1 MKTSLRIK
9 LVTCFLAVI
18 LICGLVATLVGT
30 QFIGTG
36 IIRQAQDKV
45 RNDLNSARVI
55 YRQESENLQDTVRL
69 TALRFFIKDALLK
82 KDTTTLTEELGK
94 IREEEVL
101 DILTLT
107 DHQGRVLVRLRNLS
121 NAGDSQREDDLVSR
135 VLSTGQAVGA
145 TVIVSEEDLLK
156 EGADL
161 AAQARIQFIPTPK
174 AKPTQ
179 ETRQTA
185 GMMMRDS
192 IESH

>member
-55 YRQESENLQDTVRL
+55 YRQESVNLQDTVRL

-82 KDTTTLTEELGK
+82 NDMTTLTEELGK
-94 IREEEVL
+94 IRKEEAL

-107 DHQGRVLVRLRNLS
+107 DPQGRVLVRLRNLS
-121 NAGDSQREDDLVSR
+121 NSGDSQREDDLVSR
-135 VLSTGQAVGA
+135 VLSTGQAVAA
-145 TVIVSEEDLLK
+145 TVIVSE
-156 EGADL
+156 
-161 AAQARIQFIPTPK
+161 
-174 AKPTQ
+174 
-179 ETRQTA
+179 
-185 GMMMRDS
+185 
-192 IESH
+192 